1 MKLSGFKFFRGK
13 LTTLIVLALIS
24 TFYSCVDKWG
34 RGEPIV
40 YTEFTP
46 ILLTRSSLETSIS
59 LKPVTNIGNAAKIYY
74 KDNFIFISE
83 RFKGVH
89 IIDNTNPENPI
100 NKGYIAIP
108 GCVDMAIKN
117 DILYVDNAIDLVAIN
132 LTDAQKGTLN
142 VVKRIANV
150 FPEVAPPDGGTIPS
164 KFNINNRPKN
174 TFIIGW
180 KK

>member
-1 MKLSGFKFFRGK
+1 MKLLGFKFFGGK

-74 KDNFIFISE
+74 KDNT
-83 RFKGVH
+83 
-89 IIDNTNPENPI
+89 IITNHE
-100 NKGYIAIP
+100 
-108 GCVDMAIKN
+108 V
-117 DILYVDNAIDLVAIN
+117 N
-132 LTDAQKGTLN
+132 LK
-142 VVKRIANV
+142 I
-150 FPEVAPPDGGTIPS
+150 
-164 KFNINNRPKN
+164 
-174 TFIIGW
+174 
-180 KK
+180 